1 MFPLASDVRWCRSGV
16 VRPCPHRCNVR
27 QRTIHIPLTRFHCPF
42 VLFSSVY
49 STDYDIRPNYLMR
62 TGLARNASMLIPRPS
77 LSPPSHP
84 PYTLTRC
91 YQPEASAL
99 AEHRHLHND
108 MWDPAA
114 EKKFDS
120 WSPFLSMFHTL
131 YCMRAHTVNAKA
143 TLSIY
148 FMETRDTLISGFFFY
163 FLPLTFLHD

>member
-1 MFPLASDVRWCRSGV
+1 
-16 VRPCPHRCNVR
+16 
-27 QRTIHIPLTRFHCPF
+27 
-42 VLFSSVY
+42 
-49 STDYDIRPNYLMR
+49 
-62 TGLARNASMLIPRPS
+62 MLIPRPS
-77 LSPPSHP
+77 LSPPSHS

-99 AEHRHLHND
+99 AEHRSVHND
-108 MWDPAA
+108 MWHPAT

-148 FMETRDTLISGFFFY
+148 SWKQGSNTLISGFFFFTSY
-163 FLPLTFLHD
+163 MTNLAVPSLQMKHPNTDQTAKHKLNDAFSGILNDNDWKRAALTRNWV